1 MNYTKISVITTAY
14 NQENYIA
21 RCLRSLVNQTL
32 DKSRFEIILVDD
44 GSKDKTNYAMR
55 LFSNPYDYNIEILE
69 NSTNKGL
76 PYSLNKAI
84 NFCKGEYVV
93 RVDADDYVNNN
104 FLQFLST
111 YLDLN
116 KESNA
121 VACDY
126 NLVDDKGNFISRINC
141 NEHNIGCGIMFKKST
156 IMEIGLYDNELLMN
170 EEVDLRIRYE
180 TKYKIE
186 RLAIPLYRYRQH
198 DTNMTKNTAIKL
210 KYDEKLAK
218 KYQE

>member
-1 MNYTKISVITTAY
+1 MNKPKISVITPAY
-14 NQENYIA
+14 NQEKYIA
-21 RCLRSLVNQTL
+21 RCLRSIVNQTI
-32 DKSRFEIILVDD
+32 DKSKFEVILVDD
-44 GSKDKTNYAMR
+44 GSKDKTNYAMQ
-55 LFSNPYDYNIEILE
+55 LFLNPFDYNIEILE
-69 NSTNKGL
+69 NFTNKGL

-84 NFCKGEYVV
+84 NFCKGDYIV
-93 RVDADDYVNNN
+93 RVDADDFVNNN

-116 KESNA
+116 PESNA

-141 NEHNIGCGIMFKKST
+141 KDYHIGCGIMFKKNT
-156 IMEIGLYDNELLMN
+156 IMEIGLYDEELLMN

-180 TKYKIE
+180 AKYIIE

-198 DTNMTKNTAIKL
+198 ETNMTKDTLNKL
-210 KYDEKLAK
+210 KYDEKLVK
-218 KYQE
+218 KYQK